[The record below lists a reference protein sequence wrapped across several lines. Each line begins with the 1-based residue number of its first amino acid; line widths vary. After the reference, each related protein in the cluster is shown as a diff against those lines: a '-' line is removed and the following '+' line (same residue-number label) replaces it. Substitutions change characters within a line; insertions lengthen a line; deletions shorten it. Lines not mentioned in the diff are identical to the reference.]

1 MPVFK
6 KSRNTPDELFDEG
19 WQFYSKATTL
29 EPPGTVFRID
39 AAHRRYLVGKVEVPT
54 EKGDETA
61 ASLEKRVST
70 TLGMFVRFLGLDK
83 LGIGGK
89 LDRVQQFAFELK
101 DAEREITTDVALDDA
116 LLAFLEKLDYRADN
130 RYFVIREALSA
141 TSMLYALTKDQLVE
155 LGGEG
160 ALATALGAGAS
171 IAHASSERI
180 TFPKTFPQ
188 RMRVTFLPEEITTT
202 RSNLSGE
209 KPTLGRKRVTK
220 PLTWTDD

>member
-1 MPVFK
+1 MPLFK
-6 KSRNTPDELFDEG
+6 KSKDAPSDAFDEG

-39 AAHRRYLVGKVEVPT
+39 ANGRRYIVGKVDVAS
-54 EKGDETA
+54 EKGEETV

-70 TLGMFVRFLGLDK
+70 TLGMFIRFLGLDK

-101 DAEREITTDVALDDA
+101 DSEREITTDLALDDA

-155 LGGEG
+155 LGGE
-160 ALATALGAGAS
+160 AAVQAAIGAGAN
-171 IAHASSERI
+171 AASKVGERI
-180 TFPKTFPQ
+180 SFPKTFPQ

-202 RSNLSGE
+202 KSSLSGA
-209 KPTLGRKRVTK
+209 KPELGRKRVTA
-220 PLTWTDD
+220 PLTWVDD